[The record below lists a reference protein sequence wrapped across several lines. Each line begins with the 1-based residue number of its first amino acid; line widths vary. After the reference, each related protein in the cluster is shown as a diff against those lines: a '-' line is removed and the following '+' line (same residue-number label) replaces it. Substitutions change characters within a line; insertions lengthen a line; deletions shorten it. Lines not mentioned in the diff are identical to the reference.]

1 MSRRNQFKIMAINVL
16 SAVYA
21 SPNKG
26 VDVTEQ
32 CIDLVSNGTTSFII
46 DPTSFKIP
54 DPDFGVTK
62 GFTIKYRINSVTKCK
77 GGKDGDSIT
86 LN

>member
-1 MSRRNQFKIMAINVL
+1 MSRRNQFNTMAINVL

-32 CIDLVSNGTTSFII
+32 CIDLYNNGPTTFKI
-46 DPTSFKIP
+46 DPSSFHIQ

-62 GFTIKYRINSVTKCK
+62 GFTIKYRIGKVTKCK

>member
-1 MSRRNQFKIMAINVL
+1 MAINVL

-26 VDVTEQ
+26 VDVTEHF
-32 CIDLVSNGTTSFII
+32 IDNGTTSFII
-46 DPTSFKIP
+46 DPASFGIP
-54 DPDFGVTK
+54 DPDPFVVK
-62 GFTIKYRINSVTKCK
+62 GFTIKYRTNGVTKFK

-86 LN
+86 LD

>member
-1 MSRRNQFKIMAINVL
+1 MAINVF

-26 VDVTEQ
+26 VDVTDQ
-32 CIDLVSNGTTSFII
+32 CVDLVSKGTTSFTI
-46 DPTSFKIP
+46 DPASFGIP
-54 DPDFGVTK
+54 DPDPNVVK
-62 GFTIKYRINSVTKCK
+62 GFTIKYRINGVTKCK